1 MPPKM
6 KRLSSCHDKYGAE
19 FSISFDDLKV
29 KARNKI
35 LKDLGG
41 KPNADNLA
49 GVHIY
54 IQWFKEDSDA
64 SKTEAPLAKVE

>member
-1 MPPKM
+1 MTPKL

-19 FSISFDDLKV
+19 FSIALDDLKV
-29 KARNKI
+29 KAHNSI

-49 GVHIY
+49 GVRLY
-54 IQWFKEDSDA
+54 IQWFKEESDVQ
-64 SKTEAPLAKVE
+64 KTQSTF

>member
-1 MPPKM
+1 MAPKL
-6 KRLSSCHDKYGAE
+6 KRLSSCYDKYGAE
-19 FSISFDDLKV
+19 FSVSFDDLKV

-49 GVHIY
+49 GVRLY
-54 IQWFKEDSDA
+54 IQWFKEDDHA
-64 SKTEAPLAKVE
+64 QKTDGPMA